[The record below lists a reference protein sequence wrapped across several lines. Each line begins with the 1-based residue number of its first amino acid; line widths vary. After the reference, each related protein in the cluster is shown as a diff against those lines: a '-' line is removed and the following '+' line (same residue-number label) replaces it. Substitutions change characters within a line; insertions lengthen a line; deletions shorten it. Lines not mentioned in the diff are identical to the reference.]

1 MAQEDDILNQ
11 NFQANAG
18 GGNNSLANKNKKL
31 ATTLF
36 TKLDADDVIEN
47 AMADTITAAMWSNN
61 DSELTGSATNALHEL
76 YTSSAQINAAGLYY
90 REIFRTN
97 PATDTT
103 AEAQFAFS
111 YGHSKGSGSA
121 PLTSYSTTG
130 YTPTKAIYG
139 QYRNLCLGKD
149 QDTFT
154 LSDATSVTASVFL
167 NVNRARYKERIDPGQ
182 WDITIPNLTSST
194 TGETITLCDDSI
206 MTSATLGDMGAVYN
220 IVSGS
225 AGNTKTV
232 LDINSANTH
241 VNSGGPA
248 TTFTK
253 PYGLFYP
260 DLGII
265 MLDPSALGME
275 ANERDYCWCGGGT
288 YDVTATGS
296 VNPFLTGVA
305 IDGVDPSGSLQ
316 QVFTSGSFG
325 FEGRSAE
332 SVFSTHYFIRLKN
345 SSYNF
350 SNNPSYTTGTNGEFA
365 HATMFKDP
373 KVYVTT
379 VGMYNN
385 KNELLAIAKLSKPL
399 LKSFTREALI
409 RVKLEY

>member
-18 GGNNSLANKNKKL
+18 GGKNSLANKSKKL

-36 TKLDADDVIEN
+36 TKLNADDVIEN

-61 DSELTGSATNALHEL
+61 DTELTGSTTSTEL
-76 YTSSAQINAAGLYY
+76 FTSSAQINAAGLYY
-90 REIFRTN
+90 TEIFRTD
-97 PATDTT
+97 PLVDTT
-103 AEAQFAFS
+103 SEPQFAVS
-111 YGHSKGSGSA
+111 YGHKNGSGSA
-121 PLTSYSTTG
+121 PLSSYSTAG
-130 YTPTKAIYG
+130 YTPTKAVYG

-149 QDTFT
+149 TDTFT
-154 LSDATSVTASVFL
+154 LSDATAVTASIFI

-182 WDITIPNLTSST
+182 WDITIP
-194 TGETITLCDDSI
+194 TGSEGNNFGGTITLTDDSI

-220 IVSGS
+220 VVSGS
-225 AGNTKTV
+225 AGDTKTT
-232 LDINSANTH
+232 LDENSAAVGANTY
-241 VNSGGPA
+241 
-248 TTFTK
+248 TK

-260 DLGII
+260 DLGVI
-265 MLDPSALGME
+265 MLDPAALGMTP
-275 ANERDYCWCGGGT
+275 NEIDYCWCGDGASNDIT
-288 YDVTATGS
+288 LTGS
-296 VNPFLTGVA
+296 INPFLTGVKG
-305 IDGVDPSGSLQ
+305 DDVVSGSLTNA
-316 QVFTSGSFG
+316 FTSASFA

-332 SVFSTHYFIRLKN
+332 SVYSTHYFIRVKN

-350 SNNPSYTTGTNGEFA
+350 SNNPSYVTGTNGEFA
-365 HATMFKDP
+365 HPTMFKDP

-379 VGMYNN
+379 VGMYND